1 MGAKWRPIWKRG
13 GGGASRMERVLHT
26 SWRMRRAAGWARL
39 TTLHRVEIAELIRLL
54 EPGDVMGS
62 IARWDALT

>member
-1 MGAKWRPIWKRG
+1 
-13 GGGASRMERVLHT
+13 MERVLHT